1 MNNNQWRIRVMIPG
15 EPQEEEMASSFADA
29 FAIAVSIPQL
39 EEEQG
44 IAWNYSRRADARV
57 AFEQGAQEL
66 KVVWDRNSPQG
77 RCVFIRK
84 F

>member
-15 EPQEEEMASSFADA
+15 EQPEEEMAASFADA

-44 IAWNYSRRADARV
+44 VSWVYGRRADARV

-66 KVVWDRNSPQG
+66 RVVWDRNSPQG
-77 RCVFIRK
+77 RCVFIKR